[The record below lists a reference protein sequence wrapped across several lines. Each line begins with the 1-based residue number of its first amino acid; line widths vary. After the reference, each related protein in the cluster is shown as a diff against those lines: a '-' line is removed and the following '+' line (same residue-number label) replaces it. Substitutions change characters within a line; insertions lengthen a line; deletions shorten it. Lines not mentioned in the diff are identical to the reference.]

1 MKECQA
7 LLTDWYGP
15 DPQKSAHLC
24 RIVNRRNFDRL
35 AAMLSASTATRAV
48 GGRTDPDDL
57 FISPT
62 ILTNVTRA
70 DSTMQEEI
78 FGPILPIVPC
88 DDVDAAIA
96 FIRGGEKP
104 LSMYIFSTSAAV
116 QTAFKV
122 SFSWKFSFFLK
133 RKGYSFYCMS
143 LLIGG
148 IFYIKIPLCRRMLG
162 SNPGLLQ
169 LLHWQSDA

>member
-1 MKECQA
+1 MKLFCVFFYQNVSSRFVKECEA

-15 DPQKSAHLC
+15 DPQKSSHLC

-35 AAMLSASTATRAV
+35 ASMLSASTATRAV
-48 GGRTDPDDL
+48 GGHTDPDDL

-62 ILTNVTRA
+62 ILTNVTRG

-78 FGPILPIVPC
+78 FGPILPIIPC
-88 DDVDAAIA
+88 EDVEAAIA

-122 SFSWKFSFFLK
+122 SFSWKFSFF
-133 RKGYSFYCMS
+133 F
-143 LLIGG
+143 
-148 IFYIKIPLCRRMLG
+148 
-162 SNPGLLQ
+162 
-169 LLHWQSDA
+169 

>member
-1 MKECQA
+1 MFSPDFSSRFVKECQA

-48 GGRTDPDDL
+48 GGHTDPDDL

-88 DDVDAAIA
+88 DDVDAAIE
-96 FIRGGEKP
+96 FIRAGEKP

-122 SFSWKFSFFLK
+122 SFSWKFVFLACTLYLQHKCGSSDSLQDRVSHGSFLF
-133 RKGYSFYCMS
+133 F
-143 LLIGG
+143 
-148 IFYIKIPLCRRMLG
+148 
-162 SNPGLLQ
+162 
-169 LLHWQSDA
+169 

>member
-1 MKECQA
+1 VKECQA

-48 GGRTDPDDL
+48 GGHTDPDDL

-62 ILTNVTRA
+62 ILTNVTRG

-88 DDVDAAIA
+88 DDVEAAIA

-122 SFSWKFSFFLK
+122 SFSWKFVFLACTVCYILSRYKWGSSDSLQGEFFMEVFFFSKQK
-133 RKGYSFYCMS
+133 RIF
-143 LLIGG
+143 LL
-148 IFYIKIPLCRRMLG
+148 L
-162 SNPGLLQ
+162 
-169 LLHWQSDA
+169 

>member
-1 MKECQA
+1 
-7 LLTDWYGP
+7 
-15 DPQKSAHLC
+15 
-24 RIVNRRNFDRL
+24 
-35 AAMLSASTATRAV
+35 MLSASTATRAV
-48 GGRTDPDDL
+48 GGHTDPDDL

-88 DDVDAAIA
+88 EDVEAAIA

-122 SFSWKFSFFLK
+122 SFSWKLVFLACISSAQV
-133 RKGYSFYCMS
+133 RQFRPPS
-143 LLIGG
+143 
-148 IFYIKIPLCRRMLG
+148 R
-162 SNPGLLQ
+162 
-169 LLHWQSDA
+169 